1 MPPVPALYEWLRPG
15 NMTSGVHAGVQ
26 DSNDQ
31 HTALVHEIEDDV
43 QTGARFAAA
52 PLTGLPRS
60 DPSAGSPRSRESTP
74 PDRRDSGVFAQCRT
88 SL

>member
-31 HTALVHEIEDDV
+31 NTALVHEVEDDV
-43 QTGARFAAA
+43 R
-52 PLTGLPRS
+52 
-60 DPSAGSPRSRESTP
+60 
-74 PDRRDSGVFAQCRT
+74 CC
-88 SL
+88 